1 MLSIQDEKT
10 NRRNE
15 LRLLGKDE
23 IEEIIKQINDG
34 QENNILLQAM
44 LLDLSKRLKNHKGKL
59 VYGYLNKG
67 DKYVVD
73 RIIDQ
78 IEKIPSVKELYDL
91 WYEKQ
96 EAQQFKACLIKI
108 LICNHFSSKQKG
120 SRKTLNPLQILV
132 IVSGFEPLTYRLG
145 ASKEH
150 LITLKG
156 RGFRAS
162 RSFFKPLFSHLFLF
176 HQI

>member
-108 LICNHFSSKQKG
+108 LSVTTCNHFSSKQKG

-132 IVSGFEPLTYRLG
+132 IVSGFEPLAYRLG
-145 ASKEH
+145 G
-150 LITLKG
+150 G
-156 RGFRAS
+156 RSIQLSYTIR
-162 RSFFKPLFSHLFLF
+162 RTRLYHKPGIL
-176 HQI
+176 